1 MRSQK
6 QRKRS
11 LKVIF
16 ILMCI
21 TLFIYFVFPTPL
33 VNLSKFEKRAVWLSY
48 VDLEKLDYS
57 TKESFEKGFKEILD
71 DVSYYNG
78 NTLIVHVRPFGDAL
92 YFSKLFPISKVIC
105 HKTSLSFD
113 PLKVMV
119 NMAHQRKIALEA
131 WVNPY
136 RISTS
141 RNTFQN
147 FIDSSSKKKWL
158 EDGKKTIGYKE
169 YCYIFN
175 PASEEVRD
183 YIVAGIQEIVENYDV
198 DGIHFDDYFYVEGTH
213 ENTSKNERLDNVNM
227 LIQDV
232 YATIK
237 SVNSHVTFGISP
249 QGNYENCVN
258 EGADVDTWL
267 SEEGFV
273 DYVMPQLYW
282 SNQYGKDVKTKLFT
296 QRAKIFSGLKRRKGI
311 KLHAGLALYRANKK
325 DDLDQGWKKSNY
337 NISQQVQI
345 LYENGYDGYS
355 LFDYSSMKNKA
366 GKKELQHLIQKHNDK
381 E

>member
-175 PASEEVRD
+175 SSSR
-183 YIVAGIQEIVENYDV
+183 Q
-198 DGIHFDDYFYVEGTH
+198 
-213 ENTSKNERLDNVNM
+213 M
-227 LIQDV
+227 LPLR
-232 YATIK
+232 YK
-237 SVNSHVTFGISP
+237 
-249 QGNYENCVN
+249 
-258 EGADVDTWL
+258 
-267 SEEGFV
+267 
-273 DYVMPQLYW
+273 
-282 SNQYGKDVKTKLFT
+282 
-296 QRAKIFSGLKRRKGI
+296 
-311 KLHAGLALYRANKK
+311 
-325 DDLDQGWKKSNY
+325 
-337 NISQQVQI
+337 
-345 LYENGYDGYS
+345 
-355 LFDYSSMKNKA
+355 
-366 GKKELQHLIQKHNDK
+366 
-381 E
+381 